1 MQCYKSSEANWDP
14 ITLPCNVM
22 IRLGNTAN
30 GASYDKNGKPTDVF
44 EIATLFSYSIENTGI
59 VKNVV
64 AVY

>member
-1 MQCYKSSEANWDP
+1 
-14 ITLPCNVM
+14 M

-44 EIATLFSYSIENTGI
+44 EIATLFSYSIENTGA